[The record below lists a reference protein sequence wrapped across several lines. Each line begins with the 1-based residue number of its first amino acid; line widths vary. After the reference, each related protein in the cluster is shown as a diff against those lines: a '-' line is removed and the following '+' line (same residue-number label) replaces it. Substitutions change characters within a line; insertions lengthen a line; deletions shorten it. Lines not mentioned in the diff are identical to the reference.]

1 MDDKHG
7 QAALLHQMAQCSGNL
22 DRRDRPHR
30 VRKVL
35 AKGGEGPA
43 PRDEAACQAHHAF
56 VPDSQYLA

>member
-35 AKGGEGPA
+35 AKGGERARGPRQETRLRA
-43 PRDEAACQAHHAF
+43 KRTMPL
-56 VPDSQYLA
+56 SQYLA